1 MQLIFNPE
9 QIAALLL
16 LLLEAAER
24 RACGMDNRAWALRR
38 KILHLSMR
46 LPDGISISL
55 NHEELEGILL

>member
-9 QIAALLL
+9 QIADLM

-24 RACGMDNRAWALRR
+24 SACGMDNRPWALRR

-46 LPDGISISL
+46 LPNGISISQP
-55 NHEELEGILL
+55 

>member
-9 QIAALLL
+9 QIADLL
-16 LLLEAAER
+16 LLLEAEER

-46 LPDGISISL
+46 VPDGISISL

>member
-9 QIAALLL
+9 QIADLL

-24 RACGMDNRAWALRR
+24 SACGMDNRPWALRR

-46 LPDGISISL
+46 LPNGISISL